1 MFMFVL
7 SLIYSPET
15 LYLLGRTHV
24 LVIRGLDEDVHEE
37 ILRYEFSKHAP
48 IKVLANYFWPRE
60 LRTFCI
66 CSW

>member
-1 MFMFVL
+1 MFVL

-48 IKVLANYFWPRE
+48 IKVLANYF
-60 LRTFCI
+60 
-66 CSW
+66 